1 MRFRNHNNSISGK
14 MKLSLSKKNEGL
26 FLAKKLTIILAID
39 QTNKF
44 AENSVKEDY
53 KLEF

>member
-1 MRFRNHNNSISGK
+1 